1 VFNLLRS
8 KAIARMSGVGD
19 WELVAR
25 AQGGD
30 MDAFAELIR
39 RYQTPVMHFCGRM
52 VGSKEDAEELTQDS
66 FVQVYRHLSRL
77 RPRAKFSTVLFGIAR
92 NLTLNFIRDSKPRR
106 QDRIRPLDIGT
117 PVRDDTSRPDRSA
130 RLHEIEAALEQGI
143 AMLSPKHRE
152 ALALRELQGLD
163 YATIARICK
172 CRKGT
177 VRSRLARA
185 REQLRVH
192 MTALGGEDL

>member
-1 VFNLLRS
+1 
-8 KAIARMSGVGD
+8 
-19 WELVAR
+19 
-25 AQGGD
+25 
-30 MDAFAELIR
+30 
-39 RYQTPVMHFCGRM
+39 
-52 VGSKEDAEELTQDS
+52 
-66 FVQVYRHLSRL
+66 
-77 RPRAKFSTVLFGIAR
+77 
-92 NLTLNFIRDSKPRR
+92 
-106 QDRIRPLDIGT
+106 
-117 PVRDDTSRPDRSA
+117 
-130 RLHEIEAALEQGI
+130 
-143 AMLSPKHRE
+143 MLSPKHRE